1 MLLLTKI
8 GKDVKREARIE
19 EQWHRNREE
28 SDKKISS
35 FREKM
40 AYHLQKRKKEKKE
53 TKGKKMALKEEM
65 VALSP
70 EPRKALLRNYVMV
83 KR

>member
-1 MLLLTKI
+1 
-8 GKDVKREARIE
+8 
-19 EQWHRNREE
+19 
-28 SDKKISS
+28 
-35 FREKM
+35 M
-40 AYHLQKRKKEKKE
+40 AYHLQKEKKE

-70 EPRKALLRNYVMV
+70 EPHCKALLRNYVMV